1 MTTVKVS
8 ASKTYPVE
16 IGHSLLPLLGQR
28 IADLGGVQKVFVVS
42 DSNVWPL
49 YGDQLMISLQRAGLK
64 AFHFLISAGEESK
77 NTENYLAILTELAE
91 NHLTRSDAV
100 VAFGGGVVGDLA
112 GFAAA
117 TYLRGVRLVQVP
129 TTLLAAVDSSVGGK
143 TGIDLPEGKN
153 LVGAFWQPSY
163 VLCDVDTLNTLPM
176 ETFRDGCAEII
187 KTAVLFDPEL
197 YSILC
202 RDGLAFDREQVI
214 ARCVTHKGAIVTV
227 DEFEGGERRKLNF
240 GHTVGHCV
248 ELLSNFTVSH
258 GNAVSIGMA
267 VVSRAAAKLGLSTQ
281 ETATKIQWL
290 LMSFGLPR
298 TVRCA
303 ASDLAELARS
313 DKKCSGD
320 AITMVIVREIGECEL
335 ISMPLDDLQEFLEA
349 GL

>member
-1 MTTVKVS
+1 MTTVKIS
-8 ASKTYPVE
+8 ASRTYQVE
-16 IGHSLLPLLGQR
+16 IGHALLPLLGER
-28 IADLGGVQKVFVVS
+28 ITKLGNIKRVFVVS

-49 YGDQLMISLQRAGLK
+49 YGDQLLISLRRAGLE
-64 AFHFLISAGEESK
+64 AFHFLIAAGEESK

-117 TYLRGVRLVQVP
+117 TYLRGVHFIQVP

-143 TGIDLPEGKN
+143 TGINLPEGKN

-163 VLCDVDTLNTLPM
+163 VLCDVDLLNTLPM

-197 YSILC
+197 YAILC

-214 ARCVTHKGAIVTV
+214 ARCVMHKGGLVFI
-227 DEFEGGERRKLNF
+227 DEFDGGERRKLNF

-267 VVSRAAAKLGLSTQ
+267 VVARACAKLGLSSQ

-298 TVRCA
+298 TVRCSA
-303 ASDLAELARS
+303 ADLSEQARS
-313 DKKCSGD
+313 DKKCSAD
-320 AITMVIVREIGECEL
+320 AITMVIVKELGECEL
-335 ISMPLDDLQEFLEA
+335 ISMPLEKLQEFLEA